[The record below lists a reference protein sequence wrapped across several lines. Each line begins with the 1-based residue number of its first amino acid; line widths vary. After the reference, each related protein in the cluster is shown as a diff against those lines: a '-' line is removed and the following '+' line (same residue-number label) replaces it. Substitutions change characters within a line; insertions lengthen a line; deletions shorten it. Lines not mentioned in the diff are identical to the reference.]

1 MTREEMQARLE
12 VCRELYTDVRL
23 LDADTVSSIHEGTR
37 TDPSGPDICFAC
49 RNKSAFSRHCAAKLA
64 LATKS
69 KACRL
74 ESCGTDI
81 AHITAHYYEVEGRP
95 YVLEL
100 VQRTPGRTTID
111 PEDSEALMS
120 EASGYGVKLYHD
132 SLTCAFNRRYYED
145 VVQGFEG
152 LFGVAIMD
160 LDDFKIYNDS
170 CGHQAG
176 DLALEVTAAV
186 IRDCIRQTDTL
197 IRYGGDEFLLILPG
211 CPIEKIRSKLEQIR
225 ARVQTTSVPGYPHIH
240 LSLSIGG
247 GMLFSCLVAGAMNTF
262 HLIGEG
268 SMEAL
273 NTFNG
278 STGFLDLYILVLIT
292 GSVLSVD
299 RKMLIKSFAGFIPTI
314 LAGIAGA
321 LGLAGLVGAIT
332 GVGAI
337 EAIATYAIPVMG
349 GGNGAGIT
357 PMSKMWAAATGGDAS
372 SWYASAFAIISIG
385 NLCAVF
391 MSALLN
397 KLGQIK
403 PSMTG
408 NGRLMVGEE
417 NVSTKSSDVKPTAA
431 DYATGLALGVVCFN
445 VANLYAKH
453 ISIINHANLGFSI
466 HTFAFMVIL
475 MAILNMTNILPE
487 NVKAGARGMQQF
499 FVKYMSFPLMIT
511 VGIGTNLTDY
521 AKVFTN
527 PAYIVIIMATV
538 IGAMIGTFIV
548 GKLFH
553 FYPVEGMLTAG
564 LCMANGGGAGDVQ
577 CLGAAHRME
586 LMSYAQISSRIGGAI
601 MLVIASFV
609 FGKFL

>member
-1 MTREEMQARLE
+1 MQARLE

>member
-1 MTREEMQARLE
+1 M
-12 VCRELYTDVRL
+12 
-23 LDADTVSSIHEGTR
+23 DTSIFR
-37 TDPSGPDICFAC
+37 
-49 RNKSAFSRHCAAKLA
+49 
-64 LATKS
+64 
-69 KACRL
+69 
-74 ESCGTDI
+74 
-81 AHITAHYYEVEGRP
+81 
-95 YVLEL
+95 YVLEVEKYRNITQAAKRL
-100 VQRTPGRTTID
+100 FISQPALTKQLNKLEKELGFSPFDRTHSPISVTPQGEIFLDFARRYVQL
-111 PEDSEALMS
+111 ESEMM
-120 EASGYGVKLYHD
+120 D
-132 SLTCAFNRRYYED
+132 SLRQFNQIPAEPVLIATTHRGGAY
-145 VVQGFEG
+145 
-152 LFGVAIMD
+152 
-160 LDDFKIYNDS
+160 
-170 CGHQAG
+170 
-176 DLALEVTAAV
+176 AAV
-186 IRDCIRQTDTL
+186 QAAPFMMTHP
-197 IRYGGDEFLLILPG
+197 E
-211 CPIEKIRSKLEQIR
+211 
-225 ARVQTTSVPGYPHIH
+225 IH
-240 LSLSIGG
+240 LSYLNRNSQQCEEELESESIDLAIYTEPVHSENIEY
-247 GMLFSCLVAGAMNTF
+247 MPVQEDPLVFVIPQESPILEDLDISDNSLEHPVEIDISRF
-262 HLIGEG
+262 RNPSLR
-268 SMEAL
+268 
-273 NTFNG
+273 G

-299 RKMLIKSFAGFIPTI
+299 RKMLIKSFAGFVPTI

-417 NVSTKSSDVKPTAA
+417 NASTKSSDVKLTAA

-601 MLVIASFV
+601 MLVIASFI